1 MKPATRSV
9 IHAGVPG
16 RLDTPTLNSLLL
28 LDRERRGSVRQLI
41 ELFNRDQDQFLE
53 NARLLLLAA
62 NFNALRSGLHTLKGS
77 SASLGAARL
86 SDLAAQA
93 ERRAALQ
100 DAIGVNASLTILS
113 RELELSCEALRR
125 IFEEGPARRS

>member
-28 LDRERRGSVRQLI
+28 LDRERRGSIRRLI
-41 ELFNRDQDQFLE
+41 ELFNQDHAQFLAK
-53 NARLLLLAA
+53 ARPLLRAA
-62 NFNALRSGLHTLKGS
+62 NFDALRSGLHTLKGS
-77 SASLGAARL
+77 AASLGAARL

-93 ERRAALQ
+93 ERRAELK
-100 DAIGVNASLTILS
+100 DTPGVDASLTILS
-113 RELELSCEALRR
+113 RELELSCEALRM